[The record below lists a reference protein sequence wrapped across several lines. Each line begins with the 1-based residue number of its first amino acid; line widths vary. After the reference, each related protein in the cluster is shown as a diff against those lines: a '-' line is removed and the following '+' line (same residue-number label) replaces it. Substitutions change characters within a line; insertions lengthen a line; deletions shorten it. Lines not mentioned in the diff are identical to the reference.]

1 MDMVTF
7 YQFMTQVLIIGG
19 ILGAVWFIRT
29 NKQ

>member
-19 ILGAVWFIRT
+19 ILGAVWFIRG
-29 NKQ
+29 KS